1 MLSVD
6 LPSRTPD
13 NCFNQQLKGV
23 VINDT
28 SSSKINVLNETDH
41 DSDISTSHSPFQ
53 ESNLV
58 SLKDLN
64 INGSNNE
71 INKITWREP
80 QKLYY
85 QRASPPDILFRENHD
100 NFQNKIFCRIHLW
113 MGNKW
118 MLRTKYFENS

>member
-13 NCFNQQLKGV
+13 NSFNQKLKEA
-23 VINDT
+23 VINET

-41 DSDISTSHSPFQ
+41 DSDTSTTFQ
-53 ESNLV
+53 KSNPI

-64 INGSNNE
+64 INESNNE
-71 INKITWREP
+71 INKITWKEP

-85 QRASPPDILFRENHD
+85 QRASPPDILFEENHD
-100 NFQNKIFCRIHLW
+100 NFQNKYSA
-113 MGNKW
+113 GS
-118 MLRTKYFENS
+118 TYE